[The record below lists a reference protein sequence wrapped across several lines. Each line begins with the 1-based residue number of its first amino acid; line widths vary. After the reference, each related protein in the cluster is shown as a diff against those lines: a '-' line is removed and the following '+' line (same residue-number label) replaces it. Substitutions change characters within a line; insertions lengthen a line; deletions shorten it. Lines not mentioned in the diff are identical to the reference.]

1 MVVVAITILS
11 SLLQITSGSPL
22 SVYGYG
28 AAAEP
33 PPNYGHKDY
42 YGRVAATD
50 EHAAT
55 PPKYNFAYDVSD
67 AYTGDYKTQTEVRD
81 GDSVKGQYTV
91 VEPDGTRRVVDY
103 TADEENGFNA
113 VVSKE
118 GHPVDHAPAYR
129 PVAAAPAYRP
139 AAANA
144 PTYRPAAVPS
154 YRPAYK
160 PAYKPSLSAAYRP
173 APAAVYQHAADAA
186 AEPPAYPDAPLY
198 KSAYKQPPS
207 YYPYRSYWSSQY
219 NINYIIKSFSDFILI
234 TYDCILFIITT
245 YY

>member
-1 MVVVAITILS
+1 MSLYAQMRSLQVVVVIAAS
-11 SLLQITSGSPL
+11 SLLQTTSGSPL

-28 AAAEP
+28 AAARP
-33 PPNYGHKDY
+33 QPDHRHNGY
-42 YGRVAATD
+42 YGRAAAADD
-50 EHAAT
+50 EHPSA

-81 GDSVKGQYTV
+81 GDNVRGQYTV

-118 GHPVDHAPAYR
+118 GHPSADAPAYR

-139 AAANA
+139 AAAA
-144 PTYRPAAVPS
+144 TAAAA

-186 AEPPAYPDAPLY
+186 YPTAAAEPAYPAYPDAPLH
-198 KSAYKQPPS
+198 KSAYKQRPS
-207 YYPYRSYWSSQY
+207 YYPYRSY
-219 NINYIIKSFSDFILI
+219 
-234 TYDCILFIITT
+234 
-245 YY
+245 

>member
-1 MVVVAITILS
+1 MLHM
-11 SLLQITSGSPL
+11 TSGSPL

-28 AAAEP
+28 AAAQP
-33 PPNYGHKDY
+33 QPDYRHNGY
-42 YGRVAATD
+42 YGRAAD
-50 EHAAT
+50 EHAAA

-67 AYTGDYKTQTEVRD
+67 AYTGDYKSQTEVRD
-81 GDSVKGQYTV
+81 GDNVKGQYTV

-103 TADEENGFNA
+103 TADEVNGFNA

-118 GHPVDHAPAYR
+118 GHPTADAPAYR
-129 PVAAAPAYRP
+129 PAAPAYRP
-139 AAANA
+139 A
-144 PTYRPAAVPS
+144 AAVPS

-186 AEPPAYPDAPLY
+186 AEPATYPDAPLY

-207 YYPYRSYWSSQY
+207 YYPYRSY
-219 NINYIIKSFSDFILI
+219 
-234 TYDCILFIITT
+234 
-245 YY
+245 

>member
-1 MVVVAITILS
+1 MRRYTATMSPYTLRSLVVVVIATS
-11 SLLQITSGSPL
+11 SLLQMTSGSPL

-28 AAAEP
+28 AAAQP
-33 PPNYGHKDY
+33 RADYRHNGY
-42 YGRVAATD
+42 YGRAAAAD
-50 EHAAT
+50 EHAAA

-67 AYTGDYKTQTEVRD
+67 AYTGDYKSQTEVRD
-81 GDSVKGQYTV
+81 GNNVKGQYTV

-118 GHPVDHAPAYR
+118 GHPAADAPAYR

-139 AAANA
+139 AAAAA
-144 PTYRPAAVPS
+144 PSYRPAADAPAYRPAAVPS

-186 AEPPAYPDAPLY
+186 DEPPAYPEAPLY

-207 YYPYRSYWSSQY
+207 YYPYRSY
-219 NINYIIKSFSDFILI
+219 
-234 TYDCILFIITT
+234 
-245 YY
+245 

>member
-1 MVVVAITILS
+1 M
-11 SLLQITSGSPL
+11 TSASPL

-28 AAAEP
+28 AAARP
-33 PPNYGHKDY
+33 SPDYSHNGY
-42 YGRVAATD
+42 YGRAAAAD
-50 EHAAT
+50 EHAAA

-67 AYTGDYKTQTEVRD
+67 AYTGDYKSQTEVRD
-81 GDSVKGQYTV
+81 GNNVKGQYTV

-118 GHPVDHAPAYR
+118 GHPAADAPAYR
-129 PVAAAPAYRP
+129 PAAAAPAYRP
-139 AAANA
+139 AADVPA
-144 PTYRPAAVPS
+144 YRPTAVPS

-173 APAAVYQHAADAA
+173 APAAVYQHAADTAAA

-207 YYPYRSYWSSQY
+207 YYPYRSYWSSRY
-219 NINYIIKSFSDFILI
+219 NINNIISFSDYNILI
-234 TYDCILFIITT
+234 AYDCILFIITS

>member
-1 MVVVAITILS
+1 MVVVVITAS
-11 SLLQITSGSPL
+11 SLLQMTSSSPL

-28 AAAEP
+28 STTQSQ
-33 PPNYGHKDY
+33 PNYRHDKY
-42 YGRVAATD
+42 YGREAD

-81 GDSVKGQYTV
+81 GDYVKGQYTL

-118 GHPVDHAPAYR
+118 GHPTADAPAYR

-139 AAANA
+139 AVVA
-144 PTYRPAAVPS
+144 PAYRPAAVAPAYRAAAATAAPA
-154 YRPAYK
+154 YRPVYK
-160 PAYKPSLSAAYRP
+160 PTNKPSLLSAAYRP

-186 AEPPAYPDAPLY
+186 YPDAPLY
-198 KSAYKQPPS
+198 KSAYKQSPS
-207 YYPYRSYWSSQY
+207 YYPYRSY
-219 NINYIIKSFSDFILI
+219 
-234 TYDCILFIITT
+234 
-245 YY
+245 